1 MDDAFAKRLTYADR
15 LLGVIE
21 TGFNFFGGALVFAL
35 MFLGVVQIFLRA
47 VFRDPI
53 YGYIDIVEIS
63 MVGFAVLSI
72 SYVQKIGGHVRM
84 ELVVGHLKGRIKW
97 LVEAISSGL
106 GICLVGMLIPFSYN
120 HFERALNFGDS
131 TIDIELSTWPAKLV
145 VPIALGILLLRLII
159 ELFGF
164 IRMTL
169 HPDFAPVGVP
179 VHKDVMQLAEEEI
192 QHAEEDIVHEHPS
205 DSRGG
210 RV

>member
-1 MDDAFAKRLTYADR
+1 MDDLFAKRLATADR

-21 TGFNFFGGALVFAL
+21 TGFNFLAGALVFGL

-53 YGYIDIVEIS
+53 FGYIDIVEIS

-84 ELVVGHLKGRIKW
+84 ELVIVRLKGRVKW
-97 LVEAISSGL
+97 FVEVLSTSLAIF
-106 GICLVGMLIPFSYN
+106 IVGVLIPFSYN

-131 TIDIELSTWPAKLV
+131 TIDIEISTWPAKLV
-145 VPIALGILLLRLII
+145 VPVALTVLLIRLSIEFLGFLRL
-159 ELFGF
+159 
-164 IRMTL
+164 TL
-169 HPDFAPVGVP
+169 HPDLEPVGVP
-179 VHKDVMQLAEEEI
+179 VHKDAMQLAEEEI

-205 DSRGG
+205 DRRSGYS
-210 RV
+210 